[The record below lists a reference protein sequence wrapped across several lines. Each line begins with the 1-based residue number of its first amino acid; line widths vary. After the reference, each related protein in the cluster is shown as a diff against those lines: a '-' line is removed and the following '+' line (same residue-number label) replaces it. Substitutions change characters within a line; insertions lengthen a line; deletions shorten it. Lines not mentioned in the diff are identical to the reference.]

1 MKPSSLVWV
10 RLNSC
15 PIIAATKPTITRKFI
30 AGMVGRTG
38 KLKSLDNLTLE
49 QLTKLNQWLAKH
61 SNETLE
67 ILYLEF
73 VKGQNHVTNL

>member
-1 MKPSSLVWV
+1 VKPSSLVWV

-15 PIIAATKPTITRKFI
+15 TIIAASKPTITRAFV
-30 AGMVGRTG
+30 AGLVGRKT

-49 QLTKLNQWLAKH
+49 QLINLNQWLAKH

-67 ILYLEF
+67 TLFLEF
-73 VKGQNHVTNL
+73 VKGGKA